1 MGAPRSWVSG
11 GGDGGD
17 PLQDRRRGAR
27 VLVPSFWGREGRNP
41 GLCRLMGEAE
51 VRGLLPTWEASGV
64 SGVS

>member
-11 GGDGGD
+11 GGDGVD

-27 VLVPSFWGREGRNP
+27 VLVPSFWGREGRTR

-51 VRGLLPTWEASGV
+51 VGGLLPTWEARGV